1 MYLLVSFITIVLCS
15 HTTSAL
21 ARQAGSEKTFRDP
34 FIPLY
39 VTDPKNEYE
48 KQLAERVRYRDVSA
62 VLPEMYVCE
71 VSDEREKR
79 YVMYSG
85 KIYYEGD
92 RYLSGVITDINCDH
106 IVITSDDTIIMLRL
120 YDEDIISSVG
130 VTSV

>member
-1 MYLLVSFITIVLCS
+1 MLITHAVPS
-15 HTTSAL
+15 L
-21 ARQAGSEKTFRDP
+21 AREPVKEKSFRDP

-48 KQLAERVRYRDVSA
+48 KRLAERVRYRDASA
-62 VLPEMYVCE
+62 MLPEMYVCE
-71 VSDEREKR
+71 VSDDKERR
-79 YVMYSG
+79 YVMYGG

-92 RYLSGVITDINCDH
+92 RYLSGKITDINCDH

>member
-1 MYLLVSFITIVLCS
+1 MYFLASFITIALCS
-15 HTTSAL
+15 CSITGL
-21 ARQAGSEKTFRDP
+21 ARETMSDKTFRDP

-39 VTDPKNEYE
+39 VTDPKNDYE
-48 KQLAERVRYRDVSA
+48 KQLAERVRYRDISA
-62 VLPEMYVCE
+62 ILPEMYVCE
-71 VSDEREKR
+71 VSDEKERR